1 MPAGITLTMIV
12 KQNNRLNIYQLRNS
26 ASCLNANHRLE
37 IDNKVKIPEPTLID
51 QTALFSG
58 RR

>member
-26 ASCLNANHRLE
+26 ASFLNANHRFE